1 MNNNIISFNDLK
13 LSLHIHGS
21 TTTCFNCPLF
31 GIARCDHILVNS
43 ALYYIDQL
51 QS

>member
-1 MNNNIISFNDLK
+1 MNNNIISLDELK
-13 LSLHIHGS
+13 LALHIHGHCNS
-21 TTTCFNCPLF
+21 CFYCPLF

-51 QS
+51 QL